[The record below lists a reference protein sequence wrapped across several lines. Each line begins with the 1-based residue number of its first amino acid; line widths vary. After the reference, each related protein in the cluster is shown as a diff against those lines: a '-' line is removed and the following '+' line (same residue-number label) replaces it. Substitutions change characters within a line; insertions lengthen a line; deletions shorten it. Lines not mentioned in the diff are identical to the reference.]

1 MGRIKSLMIKKAA
14 RELHEQVPDFTE
26 NFDHNRKILSGSIH
40 YKSMRNK
47 VAGGI
52 VNLVKKQKQKEL
64 AKSKKVSSE
73 EVVGENLQQ
82 F

>member
-26 NFDHNRKILSGSIH
+26 DFEYNKKLLSGSIH

-52 VNLVKKQKQKEL
+52 VRLVRAQKQKEL
-64 AKSKKVSSE
+64 NKNKKVLSE
-73 EVVGENLQQ
+73 EVVEENFQ
-82 F
+82 